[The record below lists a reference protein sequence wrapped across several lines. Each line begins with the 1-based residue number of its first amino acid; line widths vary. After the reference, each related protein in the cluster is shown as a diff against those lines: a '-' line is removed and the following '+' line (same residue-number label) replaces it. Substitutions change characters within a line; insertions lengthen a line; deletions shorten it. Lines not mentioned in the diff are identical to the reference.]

1 MCHYT
6 IYHPITYQ
14 PNDLTRSVGGLLLQ
28 HSIVTSDLLL
38 ALPVSVDIVNY
49 STLWLT
55 VFAHLI
61 SSFPSLLTYLQG
73 CQVVIFKKRTGHREA
88 KCVEGNGDRAYPFP
102 VDEEVWRS
110 VIAPP
115 AVSATE
121 PRPTTKSI
129 LVHFVPEK
137 LLLANRIL

>member
-28 HSIVTSDLLL
+28 HSIVTSNLLL
-38 ALPVSVDIVNY
+38 ALPVSVDLVNH
-49 STLWLT
+49 STLWPI

-61 SSFPSLLTYLQG
+61 TSFPYLLTYLQG
-73 CQVVIFKKRTGHREA
+73 CQVVIFKKRTRHQEA
-88 KCVEGNGDRAYPFP
+88 KCVEGNGNGASPSS
-102 VDEEVWRS
+102 VDEEVWGS
-110 VIAPP
+110 IVAPP
-115 AVSATE
+115 AVSGTE
-121 PRPTTKSI
+121 PRLTTKSI

-137 LLLANRIL
+137 LPLANRIL